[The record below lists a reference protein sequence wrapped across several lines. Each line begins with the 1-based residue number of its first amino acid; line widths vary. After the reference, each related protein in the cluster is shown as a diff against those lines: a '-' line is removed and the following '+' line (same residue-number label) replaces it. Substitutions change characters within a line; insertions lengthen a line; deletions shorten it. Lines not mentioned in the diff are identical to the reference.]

1 MREGIGGNLKGE
13 GRLLGG
19 EEGESRGTR
28 REREDSWEV
37 RREGCQWE
45 HEGRGKTPG
54 G

>member
-1 MREGIGGNLKGE
+1 MKGE

-19 EEGESRGTR
+19 EEGGESVGTS

-37 RREGCQWE
+37 RREGSRWE
-45 HEGRGKTPG
+45 SEGRGKIPG